1 MHITS
6 LPAGQVQHSSQ
17 SRKAQLLHAQAG
29 PVCQVVSKAPQ
40 FQPQNISNIAWAFAS
55 WNHQPSRAM
64 SAKMESHLVEHMP
77 QYTAQVSLQ
86 L

>member
-1 MHITS
+1 M
-6 LPAGQVQHSSQ
+6 
-17 SRKAQLLHAQAG
+17 
-29 PVCQVVSKAPQ
+29 CQVVSKASQ

-77 QYTAQVSLQ
+77 QYTAQVRWLLLASREMSMQ
-86 L
+86 LIRC